1 MGTLHIPGPFGVY
14 KYFNPANYFGKGI
27 NDILS
32 LKDMRRN
39 YKTVLSMIPGIGVPI
54 GEGKE
59 LLEMKDTDDET
70 VKEYKEKVKYISEI
84 LNEWINIE
92 DSNAGDAL
100 KNLLNGSINITE
112 ALNQASQDVP
122 PNIMLQTRT
131 DVFGSKKREQLM
143 NLLKII
149 KNKTNFHCKNM

>member
-1 MGTLHIPGPFGVY
+1 
-14 KYFNPANYFGKGI
+14 
-27 NDILS
+27 
-32 LKDMRRN
+32 
-39 YKTVLSMIPGIGVPI
+39 
-54 GEGKE
+54 
-59 LLEMKDTDDET
+59 MKDTDDET

-143 NLLKII
+143 NFI
-149 KNKTNFHCKNM
+149 KNYKEQNKLSLQEYVDKNKSKFNTVARILQY